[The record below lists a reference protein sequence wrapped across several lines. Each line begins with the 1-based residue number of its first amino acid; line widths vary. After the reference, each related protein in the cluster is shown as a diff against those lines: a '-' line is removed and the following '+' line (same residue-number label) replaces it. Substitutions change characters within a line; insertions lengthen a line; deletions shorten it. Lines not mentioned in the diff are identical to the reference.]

1 MKNQTKKNGFAII
14 NIIKRELYKFIE
26 SEDYP
31 VSSLCFITEKQLLL
45 ATMEIVEKGRYFET
59 KVYKLIKNKED
70 EEKNNGIELKNI
82 FQHRNKQTDV
92 IISIHPIILSN
103 LDKNIIFVTSSQ
115 NSHFEIVN
123 AEIENY

>member
-1 MKNQTKKNGFAII
+1 
-14 NIIKRELYKFIE
+14 
-26 SEDYP
+26 
-31 VSSLCFITEKQLLL
+31 
-45 ATMEIVEKGRYFET
+45 MEIVEKGRYFET

-115 NSHFEIVN
+115 NSHLEIVN

>member
-1 MKNQTKKNGFAII
+1 MKNNQKNGFAII

-115 NSHFEIVN
+115 NSHLEIVN